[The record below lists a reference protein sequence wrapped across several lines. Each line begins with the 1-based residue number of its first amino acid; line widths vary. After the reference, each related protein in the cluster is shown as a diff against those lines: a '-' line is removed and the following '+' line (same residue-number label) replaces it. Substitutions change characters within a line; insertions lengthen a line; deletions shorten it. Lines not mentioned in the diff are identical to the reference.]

1 MIEDNFRYL
10 KQFLTA
16 LEDLDEEDKY
26 RATYCLCYYWF
37 YREFPEGA
45 TPMDKM
51 YVKSQIKLIEGQD
64 KFNQKQKDN
73 SKKAGRNP
81 DQASDEELEIEIIRL
96 YKEGLPVKA
105 KSLGEKFNMTDA
117 AIRQRT
123 PWQHR
128 EEIIQRERLREEDQK
143 ASISAFNF

>member
-1 MIEDNFRYL
+1 MIEDNFKYL

-16 LEDLDEEDKY
+16 LEDLEEEDKY

-37 YREFPEGA
+37 YRDFPEGA
-45 TPMDKM
+45 KPMDKM

-64 KFNQKQKDN
+64 NYNQRQKNN

-81 DQASDEELEIEIIRL
+81 DQASDKDLETEIIRL

-128 EEIIQRERLREEDQK
+128 DEIIRREQLREESQK
-143 ASISAFNF
+143 VDISAFNF